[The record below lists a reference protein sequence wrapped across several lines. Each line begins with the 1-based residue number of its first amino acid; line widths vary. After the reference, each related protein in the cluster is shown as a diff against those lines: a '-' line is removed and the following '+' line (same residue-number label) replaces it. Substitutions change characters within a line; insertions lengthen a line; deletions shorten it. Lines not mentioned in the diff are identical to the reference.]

1 MSPNSNKQTPIEYS
15 RGALVVIAV
24 ILGIGAFESL
34 NQRSGDRNGFAFGS
48 WTGPTIHRILDERV
62 ESEILGV
69 KIEPVPGYA
78 FFLVDKPNDGE
89 RSTNIAFINR
99 AASIL
104 GEIRPF
110 DPSRHNWP
118 PKPIDFGAAVS
129 IKFAGKEPADTPGA
143 DDPGAENV
151 IIDVGPM
158 SDFRMQVQTILY
170 DNAKITWAS
179 PRKSPAWPL
188 RIHAGKC
195 ELGPRTLL
203 IFVYEMQAK
212 NPIPNYQEGPI
223 AAIAGALR
231 PL

>member
-1 MSPNSNKQTPIEYS
+1 MANARQTLPSSTGQRRFWARFGRSI
-15 RGALVVIAV
+15 RLAT
-24 ILGIGAFESL
+24 IGL
-34 NQRSGDRNGFAFGS
+34 
-48 WTGPTIHRILDERV
+48 
-62 ESEILGV
+62 
-69 KIEPVPGYA
+69 
-78 FFLVDKPNDGE
+78 
-89 RSTNIAFINR
+89 
-99 AASIL
+99 
-104 GEIRPF
+104 
-110 DPSRHNWP
+110 

-129 IKFAGKEPADTPGA
+129 VKFAGKESADTPGA
-143 DDPGAENV
+143 KNV